1 MAGFFDMLVSHHK
14 KNKERSRN
22 YDYFKACMAA
32 AALAAMA
39 DDELGRKED
48 AALKKLMKVVA
59 ELKLFGR
66 DYGSNMFAD
75 YIEAIKKDPAAGR
88 QAALADV
95 SAAKGDTE
103 WTATLLMLA
112 ATITES
118 DGRLEESEKQ
128 ALEELASLLGVDITS
143 VSGLDI
149 NLSDEIYK

>member
-1 MAGFFDMLVSHHK
+1 MAGFFNLLVAHHK
-14 KNKERSRN
+14 KNKERARN

-39 DDELGRKED
+39 DDELARKED

-66 DYGSNMFAD
+66 DYGVDMFGR
-75 YIEAIKKDPAAGR
+75 YVEAIKKDPVAGR
-88 QAALADV
+88 EEALADA
-95 SAAKGDTE
+95 SAAKGDEE

-118 DGRLEESEKQ
+118 DGKLEQSEKKT
-128 ALEELASLLGVDITS
+128 LEELAGILGIDADT
-143 VSGLDI
+143 VSGLDV
-149 NLSDEIYK
+149 NLSDEIYR